1 MYQLIKSLDNYFNFA
16 EASAHCDIPC
26 KIYDPAIAQIAV
38 LSMVRMVELIEE
50 LKAKD
55 KLSLADQAQ
64 LTRLVME
71 KEQQGINAKKEVTI
85 IWGDYFKA
93 PQIEKHP
100 HVHELVHSIMMK
112 ASFAKQHVDKAAT
125 IELLDLV
132 NQFAAIFW
140 ETKGVAT
147 YTATCPYPPQQ
158 TVVYPKLA

>member
-1 MYQLIKSLDNYFNFA
+1 MYEFIKSLDSYFNFE

-26 KIYDPAIAQIAV
+26 KIYDPAVTQIAV
-38 LSMVRMVELIEE
+38 LSMIRMVDLIEE
-50 LKAKD
+50 LRAKD
-55 KLSLADQAQ
+55 ELSLADQVQ

-71 KEQQGINAKKEVTI
+71 KEQQGINVKKEVTI
-85 IWGDYFKA
+85 IWGDYFKT

-100 HVHELVHSIMMK
+100 HVHELVHDIMMK
-112 ASFAKQHVDKAAT
+112 SSFAKQHVDKAAT

-140 ETKGVAT
+140 QTKGVDT

-158 TVVYPKLA
+158 SVVYPKLV

>member
-1 MYQLIKSLDNYFNFA
+1 
-16 EASAHCDIPC
+16 
-26 KIYDPAIAQIAV
+26 
-38 LSMVRMVELIEE
+38 
-50 LKAKD
+50 
-55 KLSLADQAQ
+55 
-64 LTRLVME
+64 ME

-100 HVHELVHSIMMK
+100 NVHELVHSIMMK
-112 ASFAKQHVDKAAT
+112 ASFAKQHVDMAAT

-140 ETKGVAT
+140 ETKGVQT

-158 TVVYPKLA
+158 TVVYPKLV

>member
-1 MYQLIKSLDNYFNFA
+1 MYQLIKSLDSYFNFA

-26 KIYDPAIAQIAV
+26 KIYDPALAQIAV